1 MASRETHIL
10 PDVYE
15 DRASGGQPQRVQK
28 PDAFSL
34 GRGAPAKQDAPT
46 GSFFEKNWLTIVLVS
61 VVVLI
66 IIVIVYLYVVKRKSN
81 KESKSDEDDGDDNLE
96 EIDRG
101 EIERMRQMRAH
112 AKGGPPQ
119 PPSVAAR
126 PAPARSNLRGP
137 GRRPAADPAQTGPTP
152 PQTGPTP
159 PQTGPTPPQ
168 TGPAPPQGGPA
179 PTRAPPQPPH
189 SPHPAPHSPHPAPHS
204 PHPAPHSP
212 HPAPQDAPAE
222 LIAEFAATTS
232 FAAGGQAGV
241 PPSMEEFN
249 DAGSGA
255 ENMDDDTLSLVD
267 SLRDEYTE

>member
-159 PQTGPTPPQ
+159 PQTGP
-168 TGPAPPQGGPA
+168 APPQGGPA
-179 PTRAPPQPPH
+179 PTRAPPQP
-189 SPHPAPHSPHPAPHS
+189 PHS